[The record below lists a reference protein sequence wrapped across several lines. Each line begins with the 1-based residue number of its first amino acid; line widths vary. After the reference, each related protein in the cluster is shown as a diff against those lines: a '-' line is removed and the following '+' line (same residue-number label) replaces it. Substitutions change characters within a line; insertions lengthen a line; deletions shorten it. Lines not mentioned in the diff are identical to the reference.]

1 MDNFLNTN
9 LPGIV
14 WASFLCVAFGLFLLR
29 GRGRTTETRPPF
41 IVQIVQLIVGFFRT
55 ILALALIIV
64 GIASFILGQRLQDFP
79 KLASRKDVAHID
91 IMWLHADS
99 TGGETMLSMSRSDD
113 PIASGNPML
122 IKLPKS
128 SWVVRAHIIRWP
140 KWAETFGFRP
150 IYRLMGIHSW
160 EGPEEGEPDWSDD
173 FSYSRLGL
181 WNDIVT
187 YGSYFNGFAIEE
199 MDSRIVRTAEG
210 THYVVAM
217 SKKGI
222 EVNEEITQRA
232 PLNAMIE
239 EEED

>member
-1 MDNFLNTN
+1 MDQFLNTN

-29 GRGRTTETRPPF
+29 GRSRTTETRPP
-41 IVQIVQLIVGFFRT
+41 IVVQIAWLIVGIIRT
-55 ILALALIIV
+55 LIAVVLIIV
-64 GIASFILGQRLQDFP
+64 GIASFILGERLQDFP
-79 KLASRKDVAHID
+79 KLSSRKDVAHVD

-99 TGGETMLSMSRSDD
+99 TGGETMLSLSRSDD
-113 PIASGNPML
+113 PIASGNPVL

-128 SWVVRAHIIRWP
+128 TWVVRAHIIRWP

-150 IYRLMGIHSW
+150 IYRLMGMLSW
-160 EGPEEGEPDWSDD
+160 SGPIEGDPDWSND

-210 THYVVAM
+210 THYVIAM
-217 SKKGI
+217 SRQGI

-232 PLNAMIE
+232 PLDAMIE
-239 EEED
+239 EKED